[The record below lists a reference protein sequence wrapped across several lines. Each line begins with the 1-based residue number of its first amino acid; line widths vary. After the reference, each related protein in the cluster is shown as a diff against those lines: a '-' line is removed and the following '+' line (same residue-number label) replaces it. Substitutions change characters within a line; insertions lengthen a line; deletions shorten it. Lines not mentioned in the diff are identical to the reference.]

1 MPTKVVQFIAGVR
14 IAVLLL
20 SALNLSKSSS
30 SCTNVN
36 VGYSQ
41 SNSYLWLINI
51 KNGSSLINCLNFVYM
66 MLIIAGLH
74 LVIFILVV
82 LLRKVSDTKWIK
94 KTILKLFNWMT
105 FGLYIRIIMQQY
117 LFLLIISLSE
127 LYLFRFNSE
136 DHFTSKIFSAVL
148 LSICHA
154 IVLVWF
160 WVVFVPT
167 TEQKE
172 QTEQTDQSQTKR
184 RLWAHWT
191 NGLQDKLWKRIF
203 AILFFIRRIVFWVLI
218 LLFKDLS
225 MYLKVWSYSA
235 IQLSYIAILCLSASI
250 SAYKRHVV

>member
-1 MPTKVVQFIAGVR
+1 
-14 IAVLLL
+14 
-20 SALNLSKSSS
+20 
-30 SCTNVN
+30 
-36 VGYSQ
+36 
-41 SNSYLWLINI
+41 
-51 KNGSSLINCLNFVYM
+51 
-66 MLIIAGLH
+66 
-74 LVIFILVV
+74 
-82 LLRKVSDTKWIK
+82 
-94 KTILKLFNWMT
+94 
-105 FGLYIRIIMQQY
+105 MQQY
-117 LFLLIISLSE
+117 LFLLIISFSE

-203 AILFFIRRIVFWVLI
+203 AVLFFIRRIVFWVLI

-235 IQLSYIAILCLSASI
+235 IQFSYIAILCCLRPFQHTKDMLSNWVNEGVYFVLCILLTFFNTEDRWSLAVENMYIWIIISNNLILIILDIVFWFKWKSKTFISSKYREDRSI
-250 SAYKRHVV
+250 QSWAKATSRE

>member
-1 MPTKVVQFIAGVR
+1 
-14 IAVLLL
+14 
-20 SALNLSKSSS
+20 
-30 SCTNVN
+30 
-36 VGYSQ
+36 
-41 SNSYLWLINI
+41 
-51 KNGSSLINCLNFVYM
+51 
-66 MLIIAGLH
+66 
-74 LVIFILVV
+74 
-82 LLRKVSDTKWIK
+82 
-94 KTILKLFNWMT
+94 MT

-235 IQLSYIAILCLSASI
+235 IQLSYIAILCFLRPFQHTKDMLSNWVNEGVYFVLCILLTFFNTEDRWSLAVENMYIWIII
-250 SAYKRHVV
+250 SNNLILIILDIVFWFKWKSKTFIAANIEKTEVYKVEPKPPLENNQSVCS